1 MMRSLFKIYFILF
14 FRIEWSD
21 LLLSNKSG
29 NGGWKFD
36 WTFRDPCLNT
46 NPALLG
52 LESGEQQSMTPV
64 DTFSILYRV
73 RLIESDDKNEL
84 KDIESKLKRDG
95 IDRKYEIVKKDSRF
109 CLDAPGFE
117 DSFSAANFT
126 RNLPSSLSNYQILV
140 DSIPEIYYQ
149 QRYEYKIQLYATIRK
164 IHYKHL

>member
-1 MMRSLFKIYFILF
+1 MMRSLFKIYFILCF
-14 FRIEWSD
+14 
-21 LLLSNKSG
+21 LKL
-29 NGGWKFD
+29 NGQIFYSPINLG
-36 WTFRDPCLNT
+36 TAGGSLTGHLGTHVLNT

-95 IDRKYEIVKKDSRF
+95 IDRNYEIVKKESRF
-109 CLDAPGFE
+109 VLDAPGFE

-149 QRYEYKIQLYATIRK
+149 QKYEYKIQLYATARK
-164 IHYKHL
+164 IH